1 MANLQVKNVPGP
13 IHRKL
18 RALAKRRGTT
28 VREIV
33 LRAVGREISDEEFR
47 ERLAARTPVNL
58 GVPAWRLIEEERA
71 EREAGL
77 AKASPEAPG
86 GKG

>member
-1 MANLQVKNVPGP
+1 MANLQVKNVPEP

-33 LRAVGREISDEEFR
+33 LAAVGRELSREEFR
-47 ERLAARTPVNL
+47 RRLERRAPVDLGRAAARSV
-58 GVPAWRLIEEERA
+58 EESRA
-71 EREAGL
+71 DRDREL
-77 AKASPEAPG
+77 ARE
-86 GKG
+86 